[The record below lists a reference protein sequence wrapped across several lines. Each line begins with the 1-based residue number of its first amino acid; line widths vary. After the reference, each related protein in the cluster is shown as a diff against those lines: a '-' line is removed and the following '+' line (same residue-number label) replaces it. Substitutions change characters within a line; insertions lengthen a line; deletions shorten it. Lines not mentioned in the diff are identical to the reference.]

1 MHNRA
6 KHNRPVQLSART
18 IHGVE
23 WVAAAEIEGRLGAD
37 VTALNHREIR
47 FRVGEL
53 ERSLL
58 ELGSVDDVFLT
69 CGVLGGLDHTR
80 ASLAALAEGASA
92 IDFQRL
98 VGSLRRLRSVTKR
111 PRFDVVASF
120 LGRRNYNRFEIE
132 DHLGGAIAAQ
142 TGWHYLTRSFGDK
155 PVSEITFRAHLSND
169 EAYVGLRLSP
179 TPLHRRPYKTATQA
193 GTLHPPLAYVMAML
207 AGLKEG
213 LTTLDPCC
221 GVGTIPIEV
230 ARLQPAARSVGT
242 DLDPEAISKAVANA
256 GADSKEVTF
265 LSADA
270 GRLPFADASF
280 DRVISNPP
288 WGRTVEARGTLA
300 GRAEMLGVEI
310 SRVLRPGGRVVL
322 LLDPAGDED
331 AALERAGLRFVHR
344 MPVSLFGSWPQ
355 VWVLTG
361 EDTDGASPVDAE
373 ADFGPE
379 LSKYFRRRPAD
390 SKQAGDAA

>member
-1 MHNRA
+1 MHNRPL
-6 KHNRPVQLSART
+6 HLSART

-37 VTALNHREIR
+37 VTALSHREVR

-53 ERSLL
+53 KPGLL

-69 CGVLGGLDHTR
+69 CGLLWRLDHTR
-80 ASLAALAEGASA
+80 ASLARLAEGTSA
-92 IDFQRL
+92 FDFRRL
-98 VGSLRRLRSVTKR
+98 VGSLRRLRDVSKR

-132 DHLGGAIAAQ
+132 DSLGETVAAQ

-155 PVSEITFRAHLSND
+155 PVSEITFRVHLSND

-179 TPLHRRPYKTATQA
+179 TPLHRRPYKTATQP
-193 GTLHPPLAYVMAML
+193 GTLHPPLAYAMAML
-207 AGLKEG
+207 AGMKEG
-213 LTTLDPCC
+213 LTALDPCC

-230 ARLQPAARSVGT
+230 KRLQPAAGSAGA
-242 DLDPEAISKAVANA
+242 DFDPEAIRKAVANA

-265 LSADA
+265 LLADA
-270 GRLPFADASF
+270 GRLPFADSSF

-288 WGRTVEARGTLA
+288 WGRTVEARGSLA
-300 GRAEMLGVEI
+300 VRADLLGVEI

-322 LLDPAGDED
+322 LIDSAGGEDE
-331 AALERAGLRFVHR
+331 ALVRAGLRLVHR

-361 EDTDGASPVDAE
+361 GADDSASPIAPE
-373 ADFGPE
+373 AGFGPE
-379 LSKYFRRRPAD
+379 LYKYFRRRPAEP
-390 SKQAGDAA
+390 QRTGDTA